1 MVTPPLSSWIWFSW
15 QRHHN
20 IFWQHNTP
28 PRAESCCQLML
39 WSLRCQSTKINFAY
53 PISYYMRQ
61 ASNESRSL
69 SSIAPCDSD
78 QNKCHSLKISPH
90 LKVVVLWNL
99 AINPIV
105 TSIKIMKKIKINT
118 VLEYLRRSI
127 TMVVIICLQREY
139 YKVLK
144 FNVNKPSYFEI
155 SFKRCTPIRGAV

>member
-1 MVTPPLSSWIWFSW
+1 MVTRPLSSWIWFSW

-78 QNKCHSLKISPH
+78 QNKCHPLKISPH

-105 TSIKIMKKIKINT
+105 TSIKIMKKIKINSGSGISKT
-118 VLEYLRRSI
+118 IYHNGSYSLFTKRI
-127 TMVVIICLQREY
+127 LQ
-139 YKVLK
+139 
-144 FNVNKPSYFEI
+144 
-155 SFKRCTPIRGAV
+155 SFKI